1 MTVTETCDD
10 VKGSRKPLLLMAAFP
25 IDGHINPLFTI
36 ASHLVKVGY
45 EVAFSSPSAYQSKIE
60 ETGAEYILAENPI
73 TESVFF
79 NFRDASQF
87 PPGPGRLA
95 AQYKAIFMD
104 MQPTRAKTIE
114 EALVV
119 LQARDP
125 HRQIIVLEDVF
136 NSGFTAFK
144 YGRPLPG
151 GVKRLPK
158 SIGFGVSPI
167 LAESQDTGPLSLG
180 LWPDST
186 ESGRQRNKALYELV
200 ERGPMKLLYDA
211 WHETLK
217 QCGCKNIPDG
227 KIWRSFYTAHDSVLQ
242 LCSPS
247 LEYPV
252 SDLPPCLQFV
262 GVLPRKPLKPGFHF
276 PSWWSEVEKRQEN
289 SYRYVIFVSQG
300 TLNPLWSELI
310 IPAVNAFADRPD
322 VLVVATLG
330 AVGAQLPAEVKIPA
344 NARIIDY
351 LPYDAMLEY
360 TDVFISNAG
369 YGTLTHAVSNGV
381 PVLLAGENEEKIEV
395 TMRAVH
401 AGVGL
406 SLGTQTPTA
415 EQVRRGVECI
425 LEDTKYKKAAMKLK
439 LENSDLDALSAIE
452 AKIREMTE

>member
-1 MTVTETCDD
+1 MTATETYDD
-10 VKGSRKPLLLMAAFP
+10 GKGSKKPLLLMAAFP

-45 EVAFSSPSAYQSKIE
+45 EVAFSSPSVYQSKIE
-60 ETGAEYILAENPI
+60 ETGAEYILAESPI
-73 TESVFF
+73 TESVFL

-104 MQPTRAKTIE
+104 MQPTRAKSIE

-125 HRQIIVLEDVF
+125 DRQIIVLEDVF

-144 YGRPLPG
+144 YGRPLPD

-200 ERGPMKLLYDA
+200 EKGPMKLLYDA

-217 QCGCKNIPDG
+217 QCGCTNIPDG
-227 KIWRSFYTAHDSVLQ
+227 KIWRSFYTAHDSILQ
-242 LCSPS
+242 LCSPRVFCHAS
-247 LEYPV
+247 L
-252 SDLPPCLQFV
+252 
-262 GVLPRKPLKPGFHF
+262 
-276 PSWWSEVEKRQEN
+276 EKRQEHN
-289 SYRYVIFVSQG
+289 YRHVIFVSQG

-310 IPAVNAFADRPD
+310 IPAINAFADRPD

-330 AVGAQLPAEVKIPA
+330 AVGARLPAEVKIPT
-344 NARIIDY
+344 NARVIDY

-395 TMRAVH
+395 TMRAVY

-425 LEDTKYKKAAMKLK
+425 LEDTKYKKAAMRLK
-439 LENSDLDALSAIE
+439 MENSDLDALSAIE